1 MHACAQNPCSVE
13 RRGGRPGLPTRWNK
27 SSYGMMMSFEICSAF
42 EICACREMR
51 SESEAKGSGHESDCF
66 TTSARTKPIA
76 GMDDRAHP
84 AELSARSVHPAGDML
99 ALLRPPN
106 ASSRRSSLHNEP
118 IRHPMR

>member
-1 MHACAQNPCSVE
+1 
-13 RRGGRPGLPTRWNK
+13 
-27 SSYGMMMSFEICSAF
+27 MMMSFEICSAF

-99 ALLRPPN
+99 ALFAP
-106 ASSRRSSLHNEP
+106 
-118 IRHPMR
+118 PMRAVDAPHYTTNPSGIPCVE

>member
-1 MHACAQNPCSVE
+1 
-13 RRGGRPGLPTRWNK
+13 
-27 SSYGMMMSFEICSAF
+27 MMMSFEICSAF

-99 ALLRPPN
+99 ALLRPPQCEQSMLLTTQRTHP
-106 ASSRRSSLHNEP
+106 ASHALNEV
-118 IRHPMR
+118 